1 MVSTDEEWPAQQ
13 VQSEVL
19 EKEYYSEEFSPS
31 YTVTALLLGRHTA
44 AISNHLLTAIPQYLS
59 QDSTYSCVAG
69 ISIQNKLACVIGE
82 CWTGAVVGL

>member
-44 AISNHLLTAIPQYLS
+44 AISNHLLTAIPQYL
-59 QDSTYSCVAG
+59 
-69 ISIQNKLACVIGE
+69 
-82 CWTGAVVGL
+82 